1 MSISEYPY
9 EIHRSISHGCQFRNI
24 HTKSTD
30 RYPVD
35 VPSGYPYEIH
45 RTISHGCQFR
55 NIHTKST
62 DRYPVDV
69 NFGISIRNPQNDI
82 PWMSISEYPYEI
94 HGPISRGCPL
104 WISIRNPQ
112 NDIPWMSISEYPT
125 KTTDQYPQHVT
136 LGKSIPN
143 SHPI

>member
-1 MSISEYPY
+1 MSISE
-9 EIHRSISHGCQFRNI
+9 
-24 HTKSTD
+24 
-30 RYPVD
+30 
-35 VPSGYPYEIH
+35 YPYEIH

-82 PWMSISEYPYEI
+82 LWMSISEYPYEI

-112 NDIPWMSISEYPT
+112 NDIPWTGAAVLSSG
-125 KTTDQYPQHVT
+125 
-136 LGKSIPN
+136 GKPVNYHSYCIN
-143 SHPI
+143 RVLSSFHDH